1 MAFILLNLMLLFLS
15 FGGQYTVGEKKND
28 LLSSCNQ
35 SECLR
40 CDLESTECVK
50 CLHVMMLPARTCKR
64 NCPHGYDPIWAEH
77 SDVFGRIC
85 QERSVLAMVSHR
97 DLGII
102 AGVSVLGAVAVG
114 VFLGVFLLRKRVK
127 MPPPDS
133 PPRGLPKLLQDKR
146 PKTVEVVIK
155 GKERAEFLGR
165 LRQLRSES
173 PYILRMVTSTRKRFR
188 SRTSLGHEAPSDAK
202 TKACKAVV
210 RDLSR
215 VLCLLSIKEEYIH
228 TAPKDWRSLL
238 SWTERLLARYKRQEE
253 QKERGEDGYQSAFK
267 GGQGHVRLN
276 KSLFITRQEQLK
288 ADKDKRLKESDKS
301 ISDDSHQQYNGK
313 PPSFYSEESHIDC
326 EEFFSS
332 DLKIPNTTNKE
343 NNSCSKKTKSEKMRK
358 FFNINK
364 ILWSKMSSLRPSK
377 ESDLEKGGLDII
389 KSTNDDNS
397 LSFEDDDIPS
407 QTFFDHIEAFA
418 FDLENDLQ
426 DCNGNSDLFSEDS
439 PTQDKYSENDFVS
452 RNNIK
457 NRNNRNGRIMSE
469 TFISDNRNHLYRKK
483 HSFDKPNKV
492 SRLKRIS
499 SSILSKDRKLS
510 TLRQEY
516 SKPRKRRP
524 LKRQKRVEKEAHSK
538 IIEKYKK
545 NKHQSTENSENTE
558 NSAIESCQQYET
570 PQSTNGE
577 DYVNIIETPI
587 STPLPTHSTQRTLS
601 TSRKP
606 PSHFNSEVN
615 QNIFAKPVPAQHFS
629 QSDIKIIH
637 SSYSDICSTQNKWE
651 SRSDNNNKYY
661 TRCEIMTNV

>member
-1 MAFILLNLMLLFLS
+1 
-15 FGGQYTVGEKKND
+15 
-28 LLSSCNQ
+28 
-35 SECLR
+35 
-40 CDLESTECVK
+40 
-50 CLHVMMLPARTCKR
+50 
-64 NCPHGYDPIWAEH
+64 
-77 SDVFGRIC
+77 
-85 QERSVLAMVSHR
+85 MVSHR
-97 DLGII
+97 DSNYCWSIC
-102 AGVSVLGAVAVG
+102 AGQLPWG
-114 VFLGVFLLRKRVK
+114 FPWVFLLRKRVK

-253 QKERGEDGYQSAFK
+253 QK
-267 GGQGHVRLN
+267 
-276 KSLFITRQEQLK
+276 EQLK

-439 PTQDKYSENDFVS
+439 PSQDKYSENDFVS

-545 NKHQSTENSENTE
+545 NK
-558 NSAIESCQQYET
+558 A
-570 PQSTNGE
+570 P
-577 DYVNIIETPI
+577 VN
-587 STPLPTHSTQRTLS
+587 
-601 TSRKP
+601 RK
-606 PSHFNSEVN
+606 FG
-615 QNIFAKPVPAQHFS
+615 
-629 QSDIKIIH
+629 
-637 SSYSDICSTQNKWE
+637 
-651 SRSDNNNKYY
+651 KY
-661 TRCEIMTNV
+661 